1 MSIPYQAEIDRAK
14 AEVRR
19 LESKRNQMVA
29 RLYSEEQS
37 LANLARLFSVSRP
50 TIRHWINAA
59 ERGEE

>member
-19 LESKRNQMVA
+19 LEDKRNQMVL
-29 RLYSEEQS
+29 RLYAERQS
-37 LANLARLFSVSRP
+37 LANLARLFDVSRP

-59 ERGEE
+59 ERGE